1 METKGA
7 ADDDSDDDDND
18 FLESPGT
25 HVCVFNQCA
34 CGRIYMGETINDLDG
49 GGGGGGPKK
58 KARQGQMLMAK
69 LDTKERSQL
78 ETGLDVRR
86 AEQVELLGDVKDIV
100 GDMNAE
106 VDSLRKYLRTTSEG
120 MAALNK
126 LEAQINTGVN
136 AQLKKEKFKLD
147 RKKEVMNKLK
157 AELKKARKNQMKIL
171 CGIALWKTLCVLLF
185 LVLIGGVVSSVFI
198 GSSKTGRRR
207 RLRGAVRGA
216 EGGARVVV
224 LGGGAAVSIRDVGG
238 MGGGGA
244 EAGAGA
250 GVGVGVG
257 VGVDRVVEL
266 DIDRVRGA
274 RVGQERGAEGR
285 IP

>member
-1 METKGA
+1 METKGV
-7 ADDDSDDDDND
+7 ADDSDDDND

-78 ETGLDVRR
+78 ETGLDTRR

-136 AQLKKEKFKLD
+136 EQLKKEKFKLD

-185 LVLIGGVVSSVFI
+185 LVLIGGIVSSVFL
-198 GSSKTGRRR
+198 GSSSSPRR

-216 EGGARVVV
+216 EGGARVVI
-224 LGGGAAVSIRDVGG
+224 LSGGAAASIRDVGG

-244 EAGAGA
+244 EAEAEAGAGAGA
-250 GVGVGVG
+250 GVGVGV
-257 VGVDRVVEL
+257 DRVAKL
-266 DIDRVRGA
+266 DINRVRGA
-274 RVGQERGAEGR
+274 RAGQERGAEGR
-285 IP
+285 NP